1 MTPVLRC
8 KCKCAIC
15 LFKCPAGPTTGS
27 HLHLCSLWSGQ
38 TIHFPPPDVPICSSR
53 GFSSY
58 FYGYRQDK
66 CPDCLLTV
74 LWPELVFSHLQRHLG
89 FFFFFCW
96 EIFKCA
102 ILGFQAFCCCC
113 CSSTGREKR
122 KTSTAVSGVWFVASP
137 ALPTVRYW
145 GVTIEMP
152 TVASGPAS
160 QLHNTAYPEQRY
172 VLSNGPTADRPHNCL
187 YWCHW

>member
-27 HLHLCSLWSGQ
+27 HLHLFSLWSGQ

-89 FFFFFCW
+89 YFSFFA
-96 EIFKCA
+96 EKYLNVLSLAFK
-102 ILGFQAFCCCC
+102 
-113 CSSTGREKR
+113 R
-122 KTSTAVSGVWFVASP
+122 FVAAAAVPQDARSERRARLSVECDLLQAQP
-137 ALPTVRYW
+137 CQLW
-145 GVTIEMP
+145 GTEVWP
-152 TVASGPAS
+152 
-160 QLHNTAYPEQRY
+160 
-172 VLSNGPTADRPHNCL
+172 
-187 YWCHW
+187 